1 MRPKPADTRCNTIS
15 DVSARLDDDGG
26 TKREADD
33 LGLTAQSIVVAWAAA
48 PSIDVPSFRAD
59 LDRTLDSALWTD
71 GRLRRDSLTE
81 PPPAELE

>member
-15 DVSARLDDDGG
+15 DESARLDDDGG

-33 LGLTAQSIVVAWAAA
+33 LGLTAQSIVVAWSAA